1 MNNYILLSSDLF
13 QEGFAGGCAK
23 GGIAQ
28 RGMATTVDTSVE
40 LEDPLVNPSV
50 NG

>member
-1 MNNYILLSSDLF
+1 MG
-13 QEGFAGGCAK
+13 EGSAGGGVSTSA
-23 GGIAQ
+23 GG
-28 RGMATTVDTSVE
+28 TSVD